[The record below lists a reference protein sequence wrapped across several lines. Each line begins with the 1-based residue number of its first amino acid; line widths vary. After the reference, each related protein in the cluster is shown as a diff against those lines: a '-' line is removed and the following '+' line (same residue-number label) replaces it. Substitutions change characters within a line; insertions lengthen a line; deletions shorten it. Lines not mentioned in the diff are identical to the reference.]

1 MAGAAAVAAA
11 MHAAAAQRLKVN
23 VTACLPLS
31 ENRISQSALLP
42 GDVITGFGGRTIEV
56 LNTDAEGRLVLS
68 DAVSYA
74 VRREGIT
81 KVLDIATLTGAVANM
96 LGNTIAGAM
105 SDDDGFYALFERA
118 LEHSG
123 ERYLRLPF
131 GREHEKMIKSDVADV
146 KNVGG
151 GCCGTI
157 TAGLFIRSFCEGRPW
172 LHLDIAGTAWCG
184 SPTYAYESK
193 GATGAGVTTL
203 YYLMKE
209 ASLPH

>member
-1 MAGAAAVAAA
+1 M
-11 MHAAAAQRLKVN
+11 
-23 VTACLPLS
+23 
-31 ENRISQSALLP
+31 
-42 GDVITGFGGRTIEV
+42 
-56 LNTDAEGRLVLS
+56 LS

-184 SPTYAYESK
+184 SPTYTYESK

>member
-1 MAGAAAVAAA
+1 
-11 MHAAAAQRLKVN
+11 
-23 VTACLPLS
+23 
-31 ENRISQSALLP
+31 
-42 GDVITGFGGRTIEV
+42 
-56 LNTDAEGRLVLS
+56 
-68 DAVSYA
+68 
-74 VRREGIT
+74 
-81 KVLDIATLTGAVANM
+81 M

-184 SPTYAYESK
+184 SPTDERSVAAALSIQCGGDAFLPDSISFFQALSVSLRWKRGKSPGKRYRWSQTGCRDAVSGTESERQ
-193 GATGAGVTTL
+193 AGCR
-203 YYLMKE
+203 YPY
-209 ASLPH
+209 

>member
-1 MAGAAAVAAA
+1 M
-11 MHAAAAQRLKVN
+11 
-23 VTACLPLS
+23 S

-105 SDDDGFYALFERA
+105 SDDRWVLCAL
-118 LEHSG
+118 
-123 ERYLRLPF
+123 
-131 GREHEKMIKSDVADV
+131 
-146 KNVGG
+146 
-151 GCCGTI
+151 
-157 TAGLFIRSFCEGRPW
+157 
-172 LHLDIAGTAWCG
+172 
-184 SPTYAYESK
+184 
-193 GATGAGVTTL
+193 
-203 YYLMKE
+203 
-209 ASLPH
+209 

>member
-1 MAGAAAVAAA
+1 M
-11 MHAAAAQRLKVN
+11 
-23 VTACLPLS
+23 
-31 ENRISQSALLP
+31 
-42 GDVITGFGGRTIEV
+42 
-56 LNTDAEGRLVLS
+56 LS

-146 KNVGG
+146 KNVGEAAAAPSRQ
-151 GCCGTI
+151 GCLS
-157 TAGLFIRSFCEGRPW
+157 AASVKEGPGFTWTSPERP
-172 LHLDIAGTAWCG
+172 
-184 SPTYAYESK
+184 
-193 GATGAGVTTL
+193 GAVL
-203 YYLMKE
+203 PPMLMRAKE
-209 ASLPH
+209 LPEPG